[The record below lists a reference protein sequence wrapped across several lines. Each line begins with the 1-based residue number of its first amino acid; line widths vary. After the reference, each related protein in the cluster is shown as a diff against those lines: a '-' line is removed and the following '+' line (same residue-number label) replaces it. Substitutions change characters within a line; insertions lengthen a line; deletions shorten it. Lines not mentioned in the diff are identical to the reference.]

1 MFQAALCPAV
11 SAGGTTQRGWRS
23 EEGHPVGLPGEGG
36 EGVCLTAGPS
46 PCRPY
51 LIDLQSTNG
60 TYINNQR
67 IDPARYVELKEK
79 VTPTAVTDM
88 QPTRVL

>member
-1 MFQAALCPAV
+1 M
-11 SAGGTTQRGWRS
+11 GT
-23 EEGHPVGLPGEGG
+23 PGEV
-36 EGVCLTAGPS
+36 EGRGVSDRLCL

-51 LIDLQSTNG
+51 LIDLKSTNG

-79 VTPTAVTDM
+79 VNPQRQSRTHTYV
-88 QPTRVL
+88 